1 MIDLFSILFSTGML
15 MLIIFRAIKL
25 NAAGDSY
32 PHGRN
37 DFRALN
43 GHQAAH
49 DGDRI
54 R

>member
-1 MIDLFSILFSTGML
+1 MIDLFSIVFSTGMV
-15 MLIIFRAIKL
+15 MLIVFRAIRG

-32 PHGRN
+32 PDDRN

-43 GHQAAH
+43 
-49 DGDRI
+49 DGLRANKDNI